1 MTVAFCGHA
10 QISQSEKIEKWLY
23 DVTQKLIE
31 QGATTFYL
39 GGYGAFDSL
48 AASVLREQKKRYSQI
63 ELVLVLAYL
72 NTGRDTS
79 GYDSTVYPPL
89 ETVPRRFAISHRNR
103 WMVESADVVVAYV
116 LHDWGGAA
124 TTLRCAKQK
133 KKQIISYRDEGAV
146 AKRKW
151 SNSPVFCGKVVLC
164 SILGYKLLKSL
175 SPKGKNGTAK
185 LGFSGE
191 ERSSFLHFPVVK
203 KSILFSGERDD
214 FSAVPVAVWPSTFSG
229 QRPGRAGTVP
239 VRYWSCP
246 A

>member
-1 MTVAFCGHA
+1 MVKNRRN
-10 QISQSEKIEKWLY
+10 ISILLLTCHFLLLVGLLYSYFIASISPRYKI
-23 DVTQKLIE
+23 
-31 QGATTFYL
+31 FYV
-39 GGYGAFDSL
+39 S
-48 AASVLREQKKRYSQI
+48 RH
-63 ELVLVLAYL
+63 
-72 NTGRDTS
+72 
-79 GYDSTVYPPL
+79 P
-89 ETVPRRFAISHRNR
+89 
-103 WMVESADVVVAYV
+103 
-116 LHDWGGAA
+116 
-124 TTLRCAKQK
+124 AKFLPIRIK
-133 KKQIISYRDEGAV
+133 GAV

>member
-1 MTVAFCGHA
+1 MT
-10 QISQSEKIEKWLY
+10 EKMTDFVCVVRK
-23 DVTQKLIE
+23 
-31 QGATTFYL
+31 
-39 GGYGAFDSL
+39 
-48 AASVLREQKKRYSQI
+48 
-63 ELVLVLAYL
+63 
-72 NTGRDTS
+72 
-79 GYDSTVYPPL
+79 
-89 ETVPRRFAISHRNR
+89 ISHFF
-103 WMVESADVVVAYV
+103 AGKGY
-116 LHDWGGAA
+116 WG
-124 TTLRCAKQK
+124 KP
-133 KKQIISYRDEGAV
+133 ISIPRARRGWCVWCPSEGCRTFSTASGAV

-191 ERSSFLHFPVVK
+191 ERSSFLHFPVVE
-203 KSILFSGERDD
+203 KSILFSGEKDD

-239 VRYWSCP
+239 ARYWSCP

>member
-1 MTVAFCGHA
+1 M
-10 QISQSEKIEKWLY
+10 
-23 DVTQKLIE
+23 
-31 QGATTFYL
+31 
-39 GGYGAFDSL
+39 
-48 AASVLREQKKRYSQI
+48 AAIR
-63 ELVLVLAYL
+63 
-72 NTGRDTS
+72 
-79 GYDSTVYPPL
+79 
-89 ETVPRRFAISHRNR
+89 HR
-103 WMVESADVVVAYV
+103 M
-116 LHDWGGAA
+116 AA
-124 TTLRCAKQK
+124 NGPDCAKMRLTFHCFFHLSSCFQTENLLWPDC
-133 KKQIISYRDEGAV
+133 QSRFFYRLKNGAV

>member
-1 MTVAFCGHA
+1 METFHFSVWYYNIRSGIFLQELFSVCYQFRHPGCGKAFSLVQVAGA
-10 QISQSEKIEKWLY
+10 GP
-23 DVTQKLIE
+23 QK
-31 QGATTFYL
+31 
-39 GGYGAFDSL
+39 
-48 AASVLREQKKRYSQI
+48 RKK
-63 ELVLVLAYL
+63 
-72 NTGRDTS
+72 
-79 GYDSTVYPPL
+79 STK
-89 ETVPRRFAISHRNR
+89 N
-103 WMVESADVVVAYV
+103 
-116 LHDWGGAA
+116 
-124 TTLRCAKQK
+124 
-133 KKQIISYRDEGAV
+133 GAV

-151 SNSPVFCGKVVLC
+151 SNSPFFCGKVVLC

-191 ERSSFLHFPVVK
+191 ERSSFLHFPVVE
-203 KSILFSGERDD
+203 KSILFSGEKDD

>member
-1 MTVAFCGHA
+1 MQENRSLVLNVYHSVNHVQLEDYLKSWLKPILSSIVNEVA
-10 QISQSEKIEKWLY
+10 QSMEISQENREFVT
-23 DVTQKLIE
+23 DV
-31 QGATTFYL
+31 
-39 GGYGAFDSL
+39 
-48 AASVLREQKKRYSQI
+48 
-63 ELVLVLAYL
+63 
-72 NTGRDTS
+72 
-79 GYDSTVYPPL
+79 
-89 ETVPRRFAISHRNR
+89 
-103 WMVESADVVVAYV
+103 YV
-116 LHDWGGAA
+116 LMMVGFFMEWMEYDMPKDKLGKLDKLFYCMDGSIAY
-124 TTLRCAKQK
+124 TLGKFEETK
-133 KKQIISYRDEGAV
+133 GAV